1 MGLIIR
7 EICPDLT
14 KYHVVLCATA
24 KVMTELCSDSI
35 EIKKKILQRR
45 TKPMWKERTE
55 REIKHMRGELSILT
69 ELQR

>member
-35 EIKKKILQRR
+35 KTKKKILQR
-45 TKPMWKERTE
+45 
-55 REIKHMRGELSILT
+55 
-69 ELQR
+69 